1 MSQKEEQQIPHEAQ
15 VMEVMRNLFSTE
27 YGLDEKDR
35 DLANRLVQYGADRTG
50 LTEKEKATFK
60 KMGMMDADN
69 DLSVPDLFFYRGLVL
84 PSFWMKCL
92 LAYHGM
98 MDFSEK
104 SENSD
109 KTQTK

>member
-1 MSQKEEQQIPHEAQ
+1 
-15 VMEVMRNLFSTE
+15 MRNLFSTE

-35 DLANRLVQYGADRTG
+35 DIANRLVQYSADRTG
-50 LTEKEKATFK
+50 LSEKEKTKFK
-60 KMGMMDADN
+60 EMGIMDSEN
-69 DLSVPDLFFYRGLVL
+69 DLCVPEQFIYKGLVL

-92 LAYHGM
+92 LAYHNM

-104 SENSD
+104 SENNE

>member
-1 MSQKEEQQIPHEAQ
+1 MSQEEESIPHETQ

-27 YGLDEKDR
+27 YGLDEEDR
-35 DLANRLVQYGADRTG
+35 DLANRLVQYGSDKTG
-50 LTEKEKATFK
+50 LSEKEIAVFI
-60 KMGMMDADN
+60 KMGIMDN
-69 DLSVPDLFFYRGLVL
+69 EKDLLVPDQFFFRGLVL

-98 MDFSEK
+98 MDFSNK
-104 SENSD
+104 SENNE